1 MIWFKPVVN
10 TDLGGCKP
18 QSSQWWHL
26 SSFLRPKSK
35 PCCRAQTDREKTQS
49 QNLGCYN
56 TAEQRAWPFCEGN
69 NNSVILRSVV
79 FSRILTPKEW
89 NWLSML
95 HKHTARSHKTKRGE
109 EQGDRTFQLPQ
120 EKVSKLSHF
129 SVDSCDTITDYLKLL
144 FHPSRGQ
151 NHANMWYW
159 EGLFSFMS
167 AVIYVHMLYFA
178 VGASSSV
185 FAHNYSGL
193 LH

>member
-1 MIWFKPVVN
+1 MIN

-26 SSFLRPKSK
+26 SSFPRPKSK

-49 QNLGCYN
+49 QGA
-56 TAEQRAWPFCEGN
+56 TIQQSRGPGPSVRGN
-69 NNSVILRSVV
+69 NNSVILRSAV

-89 NWLSML
+89 NWLPLL
-95 HKHTARSHKTKRGE
+95 HRHIARSRKRKAGDK
-109 EQGDRTFQLPQ
+109 QGDKTFQQAQ
-120 EKVSKLSHF
+120 EKVSMLSHF
-129 SVDSCDTITDYLKLL
+129 SVDSCDTIITITDYLKLL
-144 FHPSRGQ
+144 FHPCRGQ
-151 NHANMWYW
+151 NHANVWYW
-159 EGLFSFMS
+159 EGLFSFLS
-167 AVIYVHMLYFA
+167 SVIYVHMLYFA